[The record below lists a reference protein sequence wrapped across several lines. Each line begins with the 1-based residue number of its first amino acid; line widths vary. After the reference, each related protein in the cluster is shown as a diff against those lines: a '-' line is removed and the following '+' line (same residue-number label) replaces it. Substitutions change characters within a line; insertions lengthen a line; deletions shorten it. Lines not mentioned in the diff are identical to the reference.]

1 MPQFLTFTEQQG
13 FSIRTGNP
21 ADFGTYQV
29 ELTATVDGPSTVGE
43 VDLIYTFE
51 LKRCQLDEV
60 SQSSAIPNMEYII
73 GTGPLTI
80 PTNVANM
87 FDECDVTFELTMNG
101 QPYDPQIINLDENQ
115 RAIIVDSDDIA
126 LNK

>member
-1 MPQFLTFTEQQG
+1 
-13 FSIRTGNP
+13 
-21 ADFGTYQV
+21 
-29 ELTATVDGPSTVGE
+29 
-43 VDLIYTFE
+43 
-51 LKRCQLDEV
+51 
-60 SQSSAIPNMEYII
+60 MEYII

-87 FDECDVTFELTMNG
+87 FDECTVTFELTMNG